1 MYGTIQ
7 HSGRRTRL
15 AGVATAVLM
24 TAGAG
29 YFFTSSLVYDF
40 VPMVEKKMEVFLMAP
55 KEEPLPLPVE
65 KEKPVEKV
73 DVKQPELVAPDIPFV
88 PETPVIT
95 APLAPEVPAVAVA
108 PGPTSPNGSDRV
120 PPKLRSTDKPPYP
133 VQSVRA
139 SEQGT
144 THLEIC
150 VTDKGNVQSVSIAGS
165 SGFPRLDEAAA
176 KWVRNARFSPGSVG
190 GVAQSMC
197 GHDVF
202 YQWNLSDAR

>member
-7 HSGRRTRL
+7 HSGRRTRV
-15 AGVATAVLM
+15 AGIIAAALM

-29 YFFTSSLVYDF
+29 YVFSSGLAYDF
-40 VPMVEKKMEVFLMAP
+40 VPMIEKKMEVFLMAP
-55 KEEPLPLPVE
+55 KEERLPLPVE

-73 DVKQPELVAPDIPFV
+73 EVEQPKLVAPDIPFV
-88 PETPVIT
+88 PEEPVIT
-95 APLAPEVPAVAVA
+95 APPAPEVPAVAVT
-108 PGPTSPNGSDRV
+108 PGPISGSNRV

-144 THLEIC
+144 THLEVC
-150 VTDKGNVQSVSIAGS
+150 VTDKGRIQSVSIAGS

-197 GHDVF
+197 GHDVY
-202 YQWNLSDAR
+202 YQWNLADARS